1 MSVPE
6 LKLLNGKNGI
16 GKGVVYALIV
26 ISLVAYIAVQK
37 IGGDN
42 QGNKEAGQILERM
55 ARLEEC
61 VITLRPLPQEVAGM
75 KATMD
80 GVKSTVDKIEKK
92 LDTHI
97 SQER

>member
-6 LKLLNGKNGI
+6 MKMLNGKNGLS
-16 GKGVVYALIV
+16 KGIIYALIV
-26 ISLVAYIAVQK
+26 VSIVAYLAVQK
-37 IGGDN
+37 IGNDG
-42 QGNKEAGQILERM
+42 QGNREASQILERM

-75 KATMD
+75 KSSLD

-92 LDTHI
+92 LDFHV
-97 SQER
+97 SRND